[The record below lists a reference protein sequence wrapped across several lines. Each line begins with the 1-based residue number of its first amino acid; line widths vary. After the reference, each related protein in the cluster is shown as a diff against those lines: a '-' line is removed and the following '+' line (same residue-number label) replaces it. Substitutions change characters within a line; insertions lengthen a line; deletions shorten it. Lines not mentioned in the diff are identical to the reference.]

1 MEMEGEIIKSES
13 EQGETQRWA
22 EWARRLADLI
32 PPEGFY
38 YVAVKPDGTR
48 SIHATEESAAKAL
61 ASSGGTVIRNPKAS
75 GLRTL
80 ALATRTRLEQASPT
94 VTIENVDGVTWVK
107 VVSEY
112 EAIAIA
118 LDKELQPRL
127 AIASVVVSND
137 RTVVPGT
144 GAAFAGER
152 PFVRPGDIV
161 MLAETRALNRA
172 LRAAHGGAESVE
184 QVRRE
189 IRVPDAIPDLQSF
202 LRFLKDNAVS
212 IQEAQRI
219 LGRSISD
226 VSDFREAA
234 LTIASAL

>member
-1 MEMEGEIIKSES
+1 MEGEIIKSES

-61 ASSGGTVIRNPKAS
+61 ASSGGTVVRNPKAS

-80 ALATRTRLEQASPT
+80 ALATRTRLEHASPT
-94 VTIENVDGVTWVK
+94 VTLENVDGVTWVRI
-107 VVSEY
+107 VSEY
-112 EAIAIA
+112 EAIVVA
-118 LDKELQPRL
+118 LDKDLQPKL
-127 AIASVVVSND
+127 AIASVVVGND
-137 RTVVPGT
+137 RTVAPGT

-152 PFVRPGDIV
+152 SFARPGDVV

-202 LRFLKDNAVS
+202 LRFLKDNGIAL
-212 IQEAQRI
+212 QEAQRI
-219 LGRSISD
+219 LGKGLAD

-234 LTIASAL
+234 LIIASAV